1 MIRYSFKRIL
11 YMIPVTIAVIFL
23 VYLIMYLTPGDPVA
37 LLLGGDATPELIA
50 ETRQEL
56 GITDPFLVQ
65 FGRYLWN
72 LLHGDFGMSW
82 YTGRPVAERLFSAIP
97 FTVTLSL
104 CSMLVALLI
113 SVPLGILAS
122 VNRNTVSD
130 YVISVFAMIGVSAPT
145 FWVGTMLLLW
155 FSLGLR
161 MLPSAYDGTWR
172 SMVLPTITQGF
183 NMLASIVRTQRSSML
198 EVLSSDYIR
207 TARAKGVSR
216 FSATYKHALRNAVL
230 PSITVAGLDFSLLV
244 GGSVA
249 IETVFAI
256 PGVGRLMI
264 DNIKLHDTPTVIGC
278 MVFVSVMVS
287 IINLLVDILYGLI
300 DPRIKAQ
307 YLKGAGNGRKEEP
320 KEKGK
325 SGEAGL
331 ETVPEK

>member
-1 MIRYSFKRIL
+1 
-11 YMIPVTIAVIFL
+11 MIPVTIAVIFI

-37 LLLGGDATPELIA
+37 LLLGADATPELIA
-50 ETRQEL
+50 ETREEL
-56 GITDPFLVQ
+56 GITDPFFKQ
-65 FGRYLWN
+65 FGSYLWN

-82 YTGRPVAERLFSAIP
+82 YTGNPVSERLFAAIP
-97 FTVTLSL
+97 YTVTLSL
-104 CSMLVALLI
+104 GAMLVAIVI
-113 SVPLGILAS
+113 SIPLGVIAA
-122 VNRNTVSD
+122 VKRNTIAD

-145 FWVGTMLLLW
+145 FWIGTMLMLL
-155 FSLGLR
+155 FALSLGL
-161 MLPSAYDGTWR
+161 LPSAFDGNWKGLI
-172 SMVLPTITQGF
+172 LPTVTQGF

-198 EVLSSDYIR
+198 EVLNADYIR
-207 TARAKGVSR
+207 TARAKGVSP

-300 DPRIKAQ
+300 DPRIRAQ
-307 YLKGAGNGRKEEP
+307 YLRGNTNGKRKNK
-320 KEKGK
+320 KEKRE
-325 SGEAGL
+325 SGSSDL
-331 ETVPEK
+331 EKVS

>member
-1 MIRYSFKRIL
+1 MIKYSLKRIL
-11 YMIPVTIAVIFL
+11 YMIPVTIAVIFI
-23 VYLIMYLTPGDPVA
+23 VYLIMYLTPGDPIA
-37 LLLGGDATPELIA
+37 LLLGSDATPELIA
-50 ETRQEL
+50 ETRQKL
-56 GITDPFLVQ
+56 GITDPFFIQ
-65 FGRYLWN
+65 FGRYLLN

-82 YTGRPVAERLFSAIP
+82 YTGNPVSERLFAAVP
-97 FTVTLSL
+97 YTVTLSL
-104 CSMLVALLI
+104 GAMLVAIII
-113 SVPLGILAS
+113 SVPLGVIAAIK
-122 VNRNTVSD
+122 RNTVAD
-130 YVISVFAMIGVSAPT
+130 YAISVFAMIGVSAPT
-145 FWVGTMLLLW
+145 FWVGTMLILL
-155 FSLGLR
+155 FALNMGV
-161 MLPSAYDGTWR
+161 LPSAYDGTWR
-172 SMVLPTITQGF
+172 GLLLPTITQGF

-198 EVLSSDYIR
+198 EVLNSDYIR
-207 TARAKGVSR
+207 TARAKGVSN

-287 IINLLVDILYGLI
+287 LINLLVDLLYGLI

-307 YLKGAGNGRKEEP
+307 YLKGINNGKRKSK

-325 SGEAGL
+325 PGA
-331 ETVPEK
+331 PDMEKVS

>member
-1 MIRYSFKRIL
+1 
-11 YMIPVTIAVIFL
+11 MIPVTIAVVFI

-37 LLLGGDATPELIA
+37 ILLGSDATPELIQQ
-50 ETRQEL
+50 TREQL
-56 GITDPFLVQ
+56 GITDPFIVQ

-82 YTGRPVAERLFSAIP
+82 YTGHPVSERLFSAIP
-97 FTVTLSL
+97 YTVMLSL
-104 CSMLVALLI
+104 SAMLVALII
-113 SVPLGILAS
+113 SVPLGVMAAVHRNS
-122 VNRNTVSD
+122 VVD
-130 YVISVFAMIGVSAPT
+130 YAISIFAMIGVSTPT
-145 FWVGTMLLLW
+145 FWVGIMLILLFALDW
-155 FSLGLR
+155 R
-161 MLPSAYDGTWR
+161 ILPSAFDGSWK
-172 SMVLPTITQGF
+172 SFLLPTITQGF

-198 EVLSSDYIR
+198 EVLSADYIR
-207 TARAKGVSR
+207 TARAKGVSN
-216 FSATYKHALRNAVL
+216 FVATYKHALRNAVL

-307 YLKGAGNGRKEEP
+307 YLKGTNNGKRKDNK
-320 KEKGK
+320 KERK
-325 SGEAGL
+325 SGTADM
-331 ETVPEK
+331 ETVS

>member
-1 MIRYSFKRIL
+1 
-11 YMIPVTIAVIFL
+11 MIPVTIAVIFI

-37 LLLGGDATPELIA
+37 LLLGSDATPELIQ
-50 ETRQEL
+50 ETRENL
-56 GITDPFLVQ
+56 GITDPFIVQ
-65 FGRYLWN
+65 FGRYLLN

-82 YTGRPVAERLFSAIP
+82 YTGNPVSERLFAAVP
-97 FTVTLSL
+97 YTVRLSL
-104 CSMLVALLI
+104 GAMLVAIII
-113 SVPLGILAS
+113 SVPLGVIAA
-122 VNRNTVSD
+122 VRRNTAAD
-130 YVISVFAMIGVSAPT
+130 YAISVFAMIGVSAPT
-145 FWVGTMLLLW
+145 FWVGTMLILLFALNW
-155 FSLGLR
+155 GI
-161 MLPSAYDGTWR
+161 LPSAFDG
-172 SMVLPTITQGF
+172 SFKSFILPTITQGF

-207 TARAKGVSR
+207 TARAKGVSN

-287 IINLLVDILYGLI
+287 IINLLVDLLYGLI

-307 YLKGAGNGRKEEP
+307 YLKGNNHGKRKAEK
-320 KEKGK
+320 KERE
-325 SGEAGL
+325 SGAADLEA
-331 ETVPEK
+331 VS

>member
-1 MIRYSFKRIL
+1 MLKYSLKRIL
-11 YMIPVTIAVIFL
+11 YMIPVTIAVIFI

-37 LLLGGDATPELIA
+37 LLLGSDATPELIA
-50 ETRQEL
+50 ETREKL
-56 GITDPFLVQ
+56 GITDPFFVQ
-65 FGRYLWN
+65 FGRYLLN
-72 LLHGDFGMSW
+72 LCHGDFGTSW
-82 YTGRPVAERLFSAIP
+82 YTGNPVSERLFAAIP
-97 FTVTLSL
+97 YTVELSL
-104 CSMLVALLI
+104 GAMIVALII
-113 SVPLGILAS
+113 SIPLGVIAAVKHNS
-122 VNRNTVSD
+122 IAD
-130 YVISVFAMIGVSAPT
+130 YAISVFAMIGVSAPT
-145 FWVGTMLLLW
+145 FWVGTMLILLFALNW
-155 FSLGLR
+155 R
-161 MLPSAYDGTWR
+161 MLPSAFDGTIR
-172 SMVLPTITQGF
+172 SFILPTITQGF

-207 TARAKGVSR
+207 TARAKGVSH

-307 YLKGAGNGRKEEP
+307 YLKGNNNGKRKSKKEERKP
-320 KEKGK
+320 GT
-325 SGEAGL
+325 ANL
-331 ETVPEK
+331 ETLS

>member
-130 YVISVFAMIGVSAPT
+130 YVISVLAMIGVSAPT

>member
-1 MIRYSFKRIL
+1 
-11 YMIPVTIAVIFL
+11 MIPVTIAVVFI

-37 LLLGGDATPELIA
+37 ILLGSDATPELIQQ
-50 ETRQEL
+50 TREQL
-56 GITDPFLVQ
+56 GITDPFIVQ

-72 LLHGDFGMSW
+72 LLHGDFGISW
-82 YTGRPVAERLFSAIP
+82 YTGHPVSERLFSAIP
-97 FTVTLSL
+97 YTVMLSL
-104 CSMLVALLI
+104 SAMLVALII
-113 SVPLGILAS
+113 SVPLGVMAAVHRNS
-122 VNRNTVSD
+122 VVD
-130 YVISVFAMIGVSAPT
+130 YAISIFAMIGVSTPT
-145 FWVGTMLLLW
+145 FWVGIMLILLFALDW
-155 FSLGLR
+155 R
-161 MLPSAYDGTWR
+161 ILPSAFDGSWK
-172 SMVLPTITQGF
+172 SFLLPTITQGF

-198 EVLSSDYIR
+198 EVLSADYIR
-207 TARAKGVSR
+207 TARAKGVSN
-216 FSATYKHALRNAVL
+216 FVATYKHALRNAVL

-307 YLKGAGNGRKEEP
+307 YLKGTNNGKRKDNK
-320 KEKGK
+320 KERK
-325 SGEAGL
+325 SGTADM
-331 ETVPEK
+331 ETVS

>member
-1 MIRYSFKRIL
+1 
-11 YMIPVTIAVIFL
+11 MIPVTIAVVFI

-37 LLLGGDATPELIA
+37 ILLGSDATPELIQQ
-50 ETRQEL
+50 TREQL
-56 GITDPFLVQ
+56 GITDPFIVQ

-82 YTGRPVAERLFSAIP
+82 YTGHPVSERLFSAIP
-97 FTVTLSL
+97 YTVMLSL
-104 CSMLVALLI
+104 SAMLVALII
-113 SVPLGILAS
+113 SVPLGVMAAVHRNS
-122 VNRNTVSD
+122 VVD
-130 YVISVFAMIGVSAPT
+130 YAISIFAMIGVSTPT
-145 FWVGTMLLLW
+145 FWVGIMLILLFALDW
-155 FSLGLR
+155 R
-161 MLPSAYDGTWR
+161 ILPSAFDGSWK
-172 SMVLPTITQGF
+172 SFLLPTITQGF

-198 EVLSSDYIR
+198 EVLSADYIR
-207 TARAKGVSR
+207 TARAKGVSN
-216 FSATYKHALRNAVL
+216 FVATYKHALRNAVL

-307 YLKGAGNGRKEEP
+307 YLKGTNNGKRKDNK
-320 KEKGK
+320 KERK
-325 SGEAGL
+325 SGTADM
-331 ETVPEK
+331 ETDS

>member
-1 MIRYSFKRIL
+1 
-11 YMIPVTIAVIFL
+11 MIPVTIAVVFI

-37 LLLGGDATPELIA
+37 LLLGSDATPELIV
-50 ETRQEL
+50 ETREKL
-56 GITDPFLVQ
+56 GISDPFFVQ

-72 LLHGDFGMSW
+72 LFHGDFGISW
-82 YTGRPVAERLFSAIP
+82 YTGNPVSERLFAAVP
-97 FTVTLSL
+97 YTVTLSL
-104 CSMLVALLI
+104 SAMLVAI
-113 SVPLGILAS
+113 IVSIPLGVIAA
-122 VNRNTVSD
+122 VKRNTFSD
-130 YVISVFAMIGVSAPT
+130 YAISVFAMIGVSAPT
-145 FWVGTMLLLW
+145 FWVGTMLILL
-155 FSLGLR
+155 FALNLGV
-161 MLPSAYDGTWR
+161 LPSAFDGSWKGLL
-172 SMVLPTITQGF
+172 LPTLTQGF

-207 TARAKGVSR
+207 TARAKGVSQ

-278 MVFVSVMVS
+278 MVFVSIMVS
-287 IINLLVDILYGLI
+287 IINLLVDLLYGLI
-300 DPRIKAQ
+300 DPRIKDQ
-307 YLKGAGNGRKEEP
+307 YLKGNNNAERKNK

-325 SGEAGL
+325 SGTPNLEAL
-331 ETVPEK
+331 S

>member
-1 MIRYSFKRIL
+1 
-11 YMIPVTIAVIFL
+11 MIPVTIAVVFI

-37 LLLGGDATPELIA
+37 ILLGSDATPELIQQ
-50 ETRQEL
+50 TREKL
-56 GITDPFLVQ
+56 GITDSFIVQ

-72 LLHGDFGMSW
+72 LLHGDFGISW
-82 YTGRPVAERLFSAIP
+82 YTGHPVSERLFAAIP
-97 FTVTLSL
+97 YTVMLSL
-104 CSMLVALLI
+104 SAMLVALII
-113 SVPLGILAS
+113 SVPLGVMAAVHRNS
-122 VNRNTVSD
+122 VVD
-130 YVISVFAMIGVSAPT
+130 YAISIFAMIGVSTPT
-145 FWVGTMLLLW
+145 FWVGIMLILLFALDW
-155 FSLGLR
+155 RL
-161 MLPSAYDGTWR
+161 LPSAFDGSWK
-172 SMVLPTITQGF
+172 SFLLPTITQGF

-198 EVLSSDYIR
+198 EVLSADYIR
-207 TARAKGVSR
+207 TARAKGVSN
-216 FSATYKHALRNAVL
+216 FTATYKHALRNAVL

-307 YLKGAGNGRKEEP
+307 YLKGTNNGKRNNNKKERKP
-320 KEKGK
+320 GT
-325 SGEAGL
+325 ADM
-331 ETVPEK
+331 ETVS